1 MEGWEGDR
9 CGIYDDSCF
18 IPAGPLETN
27 IIFPRQISTLGGN
40 KRELLS
46 SWSPFMIKLGKCYH
60 ILRLSLIF
68 PFVLMHLPNYHL
80 HHRHQDDFLVSS
92 GKEVY

>member
-1 MEGWEGDR
+1 MEGREGDR

-18 IPAGPLETN
+18 IPTGPLEMN
-27 IIFPRQISTLGGN
+27 ITFPHQISALGGYE
-40 KRELLS
+40 RELLS

-60 ILRLSLIF
+60 ILRLLLIF

-80 HHRHQDDFLVSS
+80 HQRH
-92 GKEVY
+92 